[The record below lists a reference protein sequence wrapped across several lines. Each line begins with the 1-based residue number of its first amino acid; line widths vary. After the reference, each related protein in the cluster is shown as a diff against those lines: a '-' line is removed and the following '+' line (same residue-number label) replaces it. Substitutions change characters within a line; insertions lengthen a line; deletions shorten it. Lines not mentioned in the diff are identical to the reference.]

1 MKEEEFQCEIDGQP
15 AEDFG
20 IGDLTAQW
28 EPRVDGE
35 TFLVELDTGS
45 LELRVDGRVIRDAE
59 HLSKE
64 RAKRVCSG
72 RYEWT

>member
-1 MKEEEFQCEIDGQP
+1 MKEEEFECTIDGEP
-15 AEDFG
+15 AENFVV
-20 IGDLTAQW
+20 GDLTAQW

-35 TFLVELDTGS
+35 TFLVELDSRS
-45 LELRVDGRVIRDAE
+45 LELRVDGMVIRDAE

-64 RAKRVCSG
+64 RAKRVRSG